1 MADTFDLI
9 QQNYAYT
16 PYDGQAKI
24 IELIQTADRY
34 GYDDIPAPM
43 SVMQREQF
51 AATLERSGIKVDA
64 MGNFYADGQYHY
76 NDGFTNPTQGKVML
90 ESEKVTD
97 PQTGKSTIKTKQPNA
112 GTTTK
117 GTQYLKGVMNME
129 VNPVVGTLAVAKIL
143 GYEWKEINEH
153 LEFWTDMS
161 DALLGFDQGG
171 LAGNLTPEALKL
183 KNGLTVALRALD
195 DGGIAM
201 YCEKER
207 LMSAINAMYEAG
219 AFNTNEDLVPDI
231 TESGH
236 YLIVPGGVSLEEA
249 LGVTGQR
256 MPNADVLENSIATFN
271 TYINTHPANAMVI
284 SWYTSTWSGG
294 GFVDVKV
301 DCYNIP
307 ANSYMDVT
315 VVNGNIRT
323 NSGLPNFVG
332 SYQLQY
338 DLYTGTHRQSGW
350 GSATP
355 QAPNNLINGV
365 NNTTHVKSTV
375 NTTHII
381 PAGALEPDP
390 TPGTVTITDP
400 SQIATLLAD
409 WLNDGFSTTRYNPET
424 DQNEQVDW
432 LPVLLPDFYNN
443 PEGTP
448 GGQTETQSGRLP
460 GYEGDPSLIP
470 QYIMDYLI
478 PNITFPN
485 FQVPEVPEG
494 GTPLPFVP
502 TNSMSSKLYTVYNPS
517 NANLDSLGA
526 FMWNTSIIQQLVEL
540 FTNNPMDAIISLHQI
555 YATPSTG
562 GNKNII
568 LGVLDSNVPAPVVT
582 NQYVVIDC
590 GTVSV
595 AEIYGD
601 ARDYTQV
608 QTDIFLPFIGLR
620 SLDCHDVIGCQVG
633 VKFKIDVYTGS
644 TLAEISV
651 TKQGVTQILYT
662 FEGNCSVQIPLTAA
676 DRSRMIQGIVAATTG
691 LITGGV
697 GAMAGAA
704 AAASLGGAMQTS
716 IQKSSAFS
724 GNAGAMGGKKPY
736 IVVTRQKSADAVSY
750 NTIIG
755 NPTNKTVYLKD
766 CRGFTRVKD
775 IHIDIPRA
783 TAIEKE
789 MLYGVLKSGI
799 II

>member
-1 MADTFDLI
+1 MGSIPLSA
-9 QQNYAYT
+9 QQQITQIANSAYYT
-16 PYDGQAKI
+16 
-24 IELIQTADRY
+24 
-34 GYDDIPAPM
+34 DIPLETAQQYNVQALM
-43 SVMQREQF
+43 
-51 AATLERSGIKVDA
+51 ERSGYQ
-64 MGNFYADGQYHY
+64 FTTDGTAVYKGSIAAS
-76 NDGFTNPTQGKVML
+76 NAV
-90 ESEKVTD
+90 ESEVAGNAVVNSKVITD
-97 PQTGKSTIKTKQPNA
+97 A
-112 GTTTK
+112 GTGTKTLQTSEIAATTTTG
-117 GTQYLKGVMNME
+117 GTSLLKGAMNIEVSPVMSALMIAQACGYMWEE
-129 VNPVVGTLAVAKIL
+129 VN
-143 GYEWKEINEH
+143 EH
-153 LEFWTDMS
+153 PEFWTDVS
-161 DALLGFDQGG
+161 DALLGVDDTHPYGQIT
-171 LAGNLTPEALKL
+171 TPESLRL
-183 KNGLTVALRALD
+183 KNGLNVILRARA
-195 DGGIAM
+195 DGGVGA
-201 YCEKER
+201 YCEKQKI
-207 LMSAINAMYEAG
+207 MNAVNAMYESG
-219 AFNTNEDLVPDI
+219 GFNTQAEYRPQI
-231 TESGH
+231 ESGGT
-236 YLIVPGGVSLEEA
+236 YLVQPGGVDFNKAIGCINAPKPSTAVYEGA
-249 LGVTGQR
+249 L
-256 MPNADVLENSIATFN
+256 ADFNSHITSDD
-271 TYINTHPANAMVI
+271 NAMIVN
-284 SWYTSTWSGG
+284 WWTELWSGG
-294 GFVDVKV
+294 GFVYADIFVYAV
-301 DCYNIP
+301 PEGTTYRNFIINGDNITLDS
-307 ANSYMDVT
+307 A
-315 VVNGNIRT
+315 
-323 NSGLPNFVG
+323 LPNYKGHYTLVW
-332 SYQLQY
+332 QY
-338 DLYTGTHRQSGW
+338 YTGEHVQSGW
-350 GSATP
+350 ATTGNTT
-355 QAPNNLINGV
+355 QINGMNGTKHVFSSV
-365 NNTTHVKSTV
+365 NSLFVD
-375 NTTHII
+375 
-381 PAGALEPDP
+381 PEGALTPEP
-390 TPGTVTITDP
+390 GAVTITDP
-400 SQIATLLAD
+400 SQLATLLAD
-409 WLNDGFSTTRYNPET
+409 WLADGFTTDRVNPDTGENET
-424 DQNEQVDW
+424 VDW
-432 LPVLLPDFYNN
+432 LPLNIFDFFNMPAQEPGQDYAQSGKLPGKDGNPSLFPDF
-443 PEGTP
+443 
-448 GGQTETQSGRLP
+448 L
-460 GYEGDPSLIP
+460 L
-470 QYIMDYLI
+470 DYLV
-478 PNITFPN
+478 PNINFPN
-485 FQVPEVPEG
+485 FQFPEQPTG
-494 GTPLPFVP
+494 DTPLPFVP

-562 GNKNII
+562 TSKNII

-608 QTDIFLPFIGLR
+608 ETDIFLPFIGLR

-691 LITGGV
+691 LVTGGV

>member
-1 MADTFDLI
+1 MGSIPLSA
-9 QQNYAYT
+9 QQQITQIANSAYYT
-16 PYDGQAKI
+16 
-24 IELIQTADRY
+24 
-34 GYDDIPAPM
+34 DIPLETAQQYNVQALM
-43 SVMQREQF
+43 
-51 AATLERSGIKVDA
+51 ERSGYQ
-64 MGNFYADGQYHY
+64 FTTDGTAVYKGSIAAS
-76 NDGFTNPTQGKVML
+76 NAV
-90 ESEKVTD
+90 ESEVVGNAVVNSKVVTD
-97 PQTGKSTIKTKQPNA
+97 A
-112 GTTTK
+112 GTGTKTIQTREVAATTTTG
-117 GTQYLKGVMNME
+117 GTSLLKGAMNIEVSPVMSALMIAQACGYMWDE
-129 VNPVVGTLAVAKIL
+129 VN
-143 GYEWKEINEH
+143 EH
-153 LEFWTDMS
+153 PEFWTDVS
-161 DALLGFDQGG
+161 DALVGFDQGG
-171 LAGNLTPEALKL
+171 IAGNATPEALKL
-183 KNGLTVALRALD
+183 KNGLDVILRARA
-195 DGGIAM
+195 DGGVGA
-201 YCEKER
+201 YCEKRKIEAAVNR
-207 LMSAINAMYEAG
+207 MYELG
-219 AFNTNEDLVPDI
+219 GFNTGEDLVPDI

-236 YLIVPGGVSLEEA
+236 YLIVPGGVSLQEA

-256 MPNADVLENSIATFN
+256 MPEASLLERSIADFN
-271 TYINTHPANAMVI
+271 AYINTHPANAMVI
-284 SWYTSTWSGG
+284 SWYTNTWSGG
-294 GFVDVKV
+294 GLIDVEV

-315 VVNGNIRT
+315 VVNGNVRT
-323 NSGLPNFVG
+323 NDSLPNFVG

-338 DLYTGTHRQSGW
+338 NMYDGTHRQSGW
-350 GSATP
+350 THITP
-355 QAPNNLINGV
+355 AAPNHLINGV

-381 PAGALEPDP
+381 PAGTLEPSTDP
-390 TPGTVTITDP
+390 QAIVITDP
-400 SQIATLLAD
+400 SQLATLLAD
-409 WLNDGFSTTRYNPET
+409 WLADGFTTDRVNPET
-424 DQNEQVDW
+424 GENETVDW
-432 LPVLLPDFYNN
+432 LPLNIFDFFNM
-443 PEGTP
+443 PSQEP
-448 GGQTETQSGRLP
+448 GQDYAQSGKLP
-460 GYEGDPSLIP
+460 GNAGDPSLFP
-470 QYIMDYLI
+470 DFLLDYLV
-478 PNITFPN
+478 PNINFPN
-485 FQVPEVPEG
+485 FQFPEQPTG
-494 GTPLPFVP
+494 DTPLPFVP

-562 GNKNII
+562 ANKNII

-590 GTVSV
+590 GSVSV

-608 QTDIFLPFIGLR
+608 ETDIFLPFIGLR
-620 SLDCHDVIGCQVG
+620 SLDCHDVVGCQVG

-691 LITGGV
+691 LVTGGV

-724 GNAGAMGGKKPY
+724 GNAGAMGGKVPY

>member
-1 MADTFDLI
+1 MGAVPVYNI
-9 QQNYAYT
+9 QQLIEMALQAYYAEIPVEAAVT
-16 PYDGQAKI
+16 S
-24 IELIQTADRY
+24 ELPAVLSSAGYEMTA
-34 GYDDIPAPM
+34 
-43 SVMQREQF
+43 
-51 AATLERSGIKVDA
+51 
-64 MGNFYADGQYHY
+64 
-76 NDGFTNPTQGKVML
+76 
-90 ESEKVTD
+90 
-97 PQTGKSTIKTKQPNA
+97 A
-112 GTTTK
+112 GTAYYPATIVSESAVGSNIVGNSIVNANIVEEGGYTLLSTTEVGAETTAG
-117 GTQYLKGVMNME
+117 GTGLLKGALAME
-129 VNPVVGTLAVAKIL
+129 VSPVAGALAVAAAC
-143 GYEWKEINEH
+143 GYMWDEVNDHI
-153 LEFWTDMS
+153 EFWTDIS
-161 DALLGFDQGG
+161 DAMLGVDESHPFGQIT
-171 LAGNLTPEALKL
+171 TPESLRL
-183 KNGLTVALRALD
+183 KNGLEIALRARQ
-195 DGGIAM
+195 DGGIGA
-201 YCEKER
+201 YCERSRIE
-207 LMSAINAMYEAG
+207 SAINRMYELG
-219 AFNTNEDLVPDI
+219 AFNTGEDLVPDI

-236 YLIVPGGVSLEEA
+236 YLIVPGGVSLQEA
-249 LGVTGQR
+249 LGVTGER
-256 MPNADVLENSIATFN
+256 MPEASLLERSIANFN
-271 TYINTHPANAMVI
+271 AYINTHSANAMVV

-294 GFVDVKV
+294 GLVDVEV

-307 ANSYMDVT
+307 ANTYMDVT
-315 VVNGNIRT
+315 VVGDNIRT
-323 NSGLPNFVG
+323 NAGLPNFIG

-338 DLYTGTHRQSGW
+338 DMYDGTHRQSGW
-350 GSATP
+350 THITP
-355 QAPNNLINGV
+355 AAPNNLINGV

-381 PAGALEPDP
+381 PAGTLEVDP
-390 TPGTVTITDP
+390 TPGTQQLTNP
-400 SQIATLLAD
+400 SQLPQLFPDWLAD
-409 WLNDGFSTTRYNPET
+409 AFTTTRLNPQTGEV
-424 DQNEQVDW
+424 EQVEWWPLLIPDFINDPQPEPGLQPATQTGV
-432 LPVLLPDFYNN
+432 LPAPVEFPGYLPD
-443 PEGTP
+443 
-448 GGQTETQSGRLP
+448 
-460 GYEGDPSLIP
+460 
-470 QYIMDYLI
+470 YIRDYLV
-478 PNITFPN
+478 PNVDFPN
-485 FQVPEVPEG
+485 FEYPEVPTG
-494 GTPLPFVP
+494 DTPLPFVP
-502 TNSMSSKLYTVYNPS
+502 SNSMSSKLYTVYNPS

-562 GNKNII
+562 ANKNII
-568 LGVLDSNVPAPVVT
+568 LGVLDSDVPAPVVT
-582 NQYVVIDC
+582 NQYVIIDC

-608 QTDIFLPFIGLR
+608 ETDIFLPFIGLR
-620 SLDCHDVIGCQVG
+620 SLDCHDVIGCEVG

-691 LITGGV
+691 LVTGGV

-724 GNAGAMGGKKPY
+724 GNAGAMGGKVPY

>member
-1 MADTFDLI
+1 MGAVPVYNI
-9 QQNYAYT
+9 QQLIEMALQAYYAEIPVEAAVT
-16 PYDGQAKI
+16 S
-24 IELIQTADRY
+24 ELPAVLSSAGYEMTA
-34 GYDDIPAPM
+34 
-43 SVMQREQF
+43 
-51 AATLERSGIKVDA
+51 
-64 MGNFYADGQYHY
+64 
-76 NDGFTNPTQGKVML
+76 
-90 ESEKVTD
+90 
-97 PQTGKSTIKTKQPNA
+97 A
-112 GTTTK
+112 GTAYYPATIVSESAVGSNIVGNSIVNANIVEEGGYTLLSTTEVGAETTAG
-117 GTQYLKGVMNME
+117 GTGLLKGALAME
-129 VNPVVGTLAVAKIL
+129 VSPVAGALAVAAAC
-143 GYEWKEINEH
+143 GYMWDEVNDHI
-153 LEFWTDMS
+153 EFWTDIS
-161 DALLGFDQGG
+161 DAMLGVDESHPFGQIT
-171 LAGNLTPEALKL
+171 TPESLRL
-183 KNGLTVALRALD
+183 KNGLEIALRARQ
-195 DGGIAM
+195 DGGIGA
-201 YCEKER
+201 YCERSRIE
-207 LMSAINAMYEAG
+207 SAINRMYEKG
-219 AFNTNEDLVPDI
+219 AFNTGEDLVPDI

-236 YLIVPGGVSLEEA
+236 YLIVPGGVSLQEA
-249 LGVTGQR
+249 LGVTGER
-256 MPNADVLENSIATFN
+256 MPAADVLQTAIATFN
-271 TYINTHPANAMVI
+271 TYINSHPANAMVI

-294 GFVDVKV
+294 GFVDVQV

-315 VVNGNIRT
+315 VVNGNVRT
-323 NSGLPNFVG
+323 NTALPNFVG

-338 DLYTGTHRQSGW
+338 DLYTGAHRQSGW
-350 GSATP
+350 GAQAP
-355 QAPNNLINGV
+355 VAPNNLINGV
-365 NNTTHVKSTV
+365 NNTTHVKSTI

-381 PAGALEPDP
+381 PAGTLEVDP
-390 TPGTVTITDP
+390 TPGTQQLTNP
-400 SQIATLLAD
+400 SQLPQLFPDWLAD
-409 WLNDGFSTTRYNPET
+409 AFTTTRLNPQTGEVERVEWWPLTIPDFINNPQPEPGLQPET
-424 DQNEQVDW
+424 QTGV
-432 LPVLLPDFYNN
+432 LPAPLEFPGYLPD
-443 PEGTP
+443 
-448 GGQTETQSGRLP
+448 
-460 GYEGDPSLIP
+460 
-470 QYIMDYLI
+470 YIRDYLV
-478 PNITFPN
+478 PNVDFPN
-485 FQVPEVPEG
+485 FEYPEVPTG
-494 GTPLPFVP
+494 DTPLPFVP

-517 NANLDSLGA
+517 NGNLDSLGA

-562 GNKNII
+562 ANKNII

-582 NQYVVIDC
+582 NQYVIIDC

-608 QTDIFLPFIGLR
+608 ETDIFLPFIGLR
-620 SLDCHDVIGCQVG
+620 SLDCHDVIGCEVG

-691 LITGGV
+691 LVTGGV

-724 GNAGAMGGKKPY
+724 GNAGAMGGKVPY

>member
-1 MADTFDLI
+1 MGAIPINGQQQIVEIANSAYPMAV
-9 QQNYAYT
+9 
-16 PYDGQAKI
+16 PV
-24 IELIQTADRY
+24 E
-34 GYDDIPAPM
+34 
-43 SVMQREQF
+43 
-51 AATLERSGIKVDA
+51 TLER
-64 MGNFYADGQYHY
+64 YQ
-76 NDGFTNPTQGKVML
+76 L
-90 ESEKVTD
+90 ESLFNNSGYIVTRDGTAIYKGSIAPSNAAGNQAIGNTAMQSKIVTD
-97 PQTGKSTIKTKQPNA
+97 PGTGTKTLTTSDVPA
-112 GTTTK
+112 TTTTG
-117 GTQYLKGVMNME
+117 GTSLLKGAMNIEVSPVMSALMIAQACGYMWDE
-129 VNPVVGTLAVAKIL
+129 VN
-143 GYEWKEINEH
+143 EH
-153 LEFWTDMS
+153 PEFWTDVS

-171 LAGNLTPEALKL
+171 LAGNATPEALKL
-183 KNGLTVALRALD
+183 KNGLDVILRARA
-195 DGGIAM
+195 DGGVGA
-201 YCEKER
+201 YCEKRKIEAAVNR
-207 LMSAINAMYEAG
+207 MYELG
-219 AFNTNEDLVPDI
+219 AFNTGEDLVPDI

-249 LGVTGQR
+249 LGVTGER
-256 MPNADVLENSIATFN
+256 MPNADVLQNAVATFN
-271 TYINTHPANAMVI
+271 TYINAHPANAMVI

-294 GFVDVKV
+294 GFVNVDV

-307 ANSYMDVT
+307 ADSYMDVT
-315 VVNGNIRT
+315 VVNGNVRT

-338 DLYTGTHRQSGW
+338 DIYDGTHRQSGW
-350 GSATP
+350 GAQAP
-355 QAPNNLINGV
+355 VAPNNLINGV

-381 PAGALEPDP
+381 PAGTLEPSTDP
-390 TPGTVTITDP
+390 QAIVITDP
-400 SQIATLLAD
+400 SQLATLLAD
-409 WLNDGFSTTRYNPET
+409 WLADGFTTDRVNPDTGENET
-424 DQNEQVDW
+424 VDW
-432 LPVLLPDFYNN
+432 LPLNIFDFFNMPAQEPGQDYAQSGKLPGKDGNPSLFPDF
-443 PEGTP
+443 
-448 GGQTETQSGRLP
+448 L
-460 GYEGDPSLIP
+460 L
-470 QYIMDYLI
+470 DYLV
-478 PNITFPN
+478 PNINFPN
-485 FQVPEVPEG
+485 FQFPEQPTG
-494 GTPLPFVP
+494 DTPLPFVP

-562 GNKNII
+562 TAKNII

-691 LITGGV
+691 LVTGGV

-724 GNAGAMGGKKPY
+724 GNAGAMGGKVPY
-736 IVVTRQKSADAVSY
+736 IVITRQKSADAVSY

>member
-1 MADTFDLI
+1 MGSIPLSA
-9 QQNYAYT
+9 QQQITQIANSAYYT
-16 PYDGQAKI
+16 
-24 IELIQTADRY
+24 
-34 GYDDIPAPM
+34 DIPLETAQQYNVQALM
-43 SVMQREQF
+43 
-51 AATLERSGIKVDA
+51 ERSGYQ
-64 MGNFYADGQYHY
+64 FTTDGTAVYKGSIAAS
-76 NDGFTNPTQGKVML
+76 NAV
-90 ESEKVTD
+90 ESEVVGNAVVNSKVVTE
-97 PQTGKSTIKTKQPNA
+97 A
-112 GTTTK
+112 GTGTKTIQTREVAATTTTG
-117 GTQYLKGVMNME
+117 GTSLLKGAMNIEVSPVMSALMIAQACGYMWDE
-129 VNPVVGTLAVAKIL
+129 VN
-143 GYEWKEINEH
+143 EH
-153 LEFWTDMS
+153 PEFWTDVS

-171 LAGNLTPEALKL
+171 IAGNATPEALKL
-183 KNGLTVALRALD
+183 KNGLDVILRARA
-195 DGGIAM
+195 DGGVGA
-201 YCEKER
+201 YCEKRKIEAAVNR
-207 LMSAINAMYEAG
+207 MYELG
-219 AFNTNEDLVPDI
+219 AFNTGEDLVPDI

-236 YLIVPGGVSLEEA
+236 YLIVPGGVSLSEA
-249 LGVTGQR
+249 LGVTGQP
-256 MPNADVLENSIATFN
+256 MPTADLMERSIATFN
-271 TYINTHPANAMVI
+271 EYINTHPANAMVI
-284 SWYTSTWSGG
+284 SWYTQLWTGG
-294 GFVDVKV
+294 GLVDVEV

-307 ANSYMDVT
+307 ANTYMDVT
-315 VVNGNIRT
+315 VVGDNIRT
-323 NSGLPNFVG
+323 NAGLPNFIG

-338 DLYTGTHRQSGW
+338 NYYEGTHRQSGW
-350 GSATP
+350 GARTP
-355 QAPNNLINGV
+355 AAPNHLIAGV
-365 NNTTHVKSTV
+365 NNTTHVKSTI

-381 PAGALEPDP
+381 PAGTLEPD
-390 TPGTVTITDP
+390 TAPGTITITDP
-400 SQIATLLAD
+400 SQLATLLAD
-409 WLNDGFSTTRYNPET
+409 WLADGFTTDRVNPDTGENET
-424 DQNEQVDW
+424 VEW
-432 LPVLLPDFYNN
+432 LPLNIFDFFNM
-443 PEGTP
+443 PSQEP
-448 GGQTETQSGRLP
+448 GQDYAQSGKLP
-460 GYEGDPSLIP
+460 GKGGDPSLFP
-470 QYIMDYLI
+470 DFLLDYLV
-478 PNITFPN
+478 PNINFPN
-485 FQVPEVPEG
+485 FQFPEQPTG
-494 GTPLPFVP
+494 DTPLPFVP

-562 GNKNII
+562 AAKNII

-590 GTVSV
+590 GSVSV

-620 SLDCHDVIGCQVG
+620 SLDCHDVVGCQVG

-691 LITGGV
+691 LVTGGV

-724 GNAGAMGGKKPY
+724 GNAGAMGGKVPY

>member
-1 MADTFDLI
+1 MGAI
-9 QQNYAYT
+9 PINGQQ
-16 PYDGQAKI
+16 QI
-24 IELIQTADRY
+24 IEIANSAYPMAVPVETLERYQLESIFNNSGYIVTRDGTAIYKGSIAASNAAGNQVIGNTAMQSKIVTDP
-34 GYDDIPAPM
+34 GTGAKTLTTSDIPA
-43 SVMQREQF
+43 S
-51 AATLERSGIKVDA
+51 
-64 MGNFYADGQYHY
+64 
-76 NDGFTNPTQGKVML
+76 
-90 ESEKVTD
+90 
-97 PQTGKSTIKTKQPNA
+97 
-112 GTTTK
+112 TTTG
-117 GTQYLKGVMNME
+117 GTSLLKGAMNIEVSPVMSALMIAQACGYMWDE
-129 VNPVVGTLAVAKIL
+129 V
-143 GYEWKEINEH
+143 EEH
-153 LEFWTDMS
+153 PEFWTDVS

-171 LAGNLTPEALKL
+171 IAGNATPEALKL
-183 KNGLTVALRALD
+183 KNGLDVILRART
-195 DGGIAM
+195 DGGVGA
-201 YCEKER
+201 YCEKEKIR
-207 LMSAINAMYEAG
+207 RAVNKMYDAG
-219 AFNTNEDLVPDI
+219 GFNTETDLKPDI
-231 TESGH
+231 TQGGT
-236 YLIVPGGVSLEEA
+236 YTVVPGGCD
-249 LGVTGQR
+249 LGYAISSFGVPQPQTGVYEQFLAHF
-256 MPNADVLENSIATFN
+256 NARKENC
-271 TYINTHPANAMVI
+271 NAMVVGCRV
-284 SWYTSTWSGG
+284 STWDTG
-294 GFVDVKV
+294 GFVNFLI
-301 DCYNIP
+301 DCYEVAPNTEM
-307 ANSYMDVT
+307 AFNYN
-315 VVNGNIRT
+315 NGNIYT
-323 NSGLPNFVG
+323 NSRIPVYKI
-332 SYQLQY
+332 SMEYEY
-338 DLYTGTHRQSGW
+338 DFYTGAFRGMSANRDGW
-350 GSATP
+350 YEYLNYYT
-355 QAPNNLINGV
+355 NGTYG
-365 NNTTHVKSTV
+365 NYNIKSTINSTYV
-375 NTTHII
+375 TPTGI
-381 PAGALEPDP
+381 LEED
-390 TPGTVTITDP
+390 TAPGTIVIKNP
-400 SQIATLLAD
+400 SELETLLAA
-409 WLNDGFSTTRYNPET
+409 WMADGFTTDRVNPDTGENET
-424 DQNEQVDW
+424 VDW
-432 LPVLLPDFYNN
+432 LPLNIFDFFNM
-443 PEGTP
+443 PAQEP
-448 GGQTETQSGRLP
+448 GQDYAQSGKLP
-460 GYEGDPSLIP
+460 GKDGDPSIFPDFIL
-470 QYIMDYLI
+470 DYLV
-478 PNITFPN
+478 PNINFPN
-485 FQVPEVPEG
+485 FQFPEQPTG
-494 GTPLPFVP
+494 DTPLPFVP

-562 GNKNII
+562 ADKNII

-590 GTVSV
+590 GSVSV

-691 LITGGV
+691 LVTGGV

-724 GNAGAMGGKKPY
+724 GNAGAMGGKVPY

-766 CRGFTRVKD
+766 CHGFTRVKD